1 MPLSLKWGGT
11 KKFFYAYRLRRR
23 AAAEWRLDMD
33 NCIFE
38 SHNLENKNIPLIFHY
53 DKVSGKAQS
62 ECAFNWHSNI
72 ELLCFMKGSGYVVY
86 GNEKIYVRKGDITVI
101 NINTIH
107 SLFCNDVLEYYCLI
121 IDNDFLKSNGI
132 CCDKYDYE
140 SRICS
145 QTLNN
150 LYAETVSAIITPDE
164 LREPLVKASLL
175 RLMVYLTKNH
185 AEAAKH
191 NEGQASNTGESIRLA
206 IGYIRSHV
214 FSKLTLDEVAEEVGL
229 SKYHFSREFK
239 KATGMTVVSYINT
252 VRCANAKKLLLK
264 NEYSI
269 HDIAI
274 KCGFENDSYFSKTFK
289 KHIGVLPSDFI
300 KEHNNN
306 LH

>member
-1 MPLSLKWGGT
+1 
-11 KKFFYAYRLRRR
+11 
-23 AAAEWRLDMD
+23 MD
-33 NCIFE
+33 NYIFE

-53 DKVSGKAQS
+53 DRIINNLQS
-62 ECAFNWHSNI
+62 ACAFNWHSNI
-72 ELLCFMKGSGYVVY
+72 ELLCFMKGSGYVTY
-86 GNEKIYVRKGDITVI
+86 GNEKIYVQKGDIAVI
-101 NINTIH
+101 NINMIH
-107 SLFCNDVLEYYCLI
+107 SVSSNGTLEYYCLI

-132 CCDKYDYE
+132 NCDKYDYE

-150 LYAETVSAIITPDE
+150 LYAETVSAIVTRDE
-164 LREPLVKASLL
+164 LREPLVKAALL

-185 AEAAKH
+185 ADTAKH
-191 NEGQASNTGESIRLA
+191 NQGQASNTGESIRLA
-206 IGYIRSHV
+206 IGYIRSHI
-214 FSKLTLDEVAEEVGL
+214 FNKLTLDEVAEEVGL

-252 VRCANAKKLLLK
+252 VRCTNARKLLLK

-289 KHIGVLPSDFI
+289 KHIGLLPSDFL
-300 KEHNNN
+300 KEQNNEKN
-306 LH
+306 S